1 MTTVTAHGLR
11 RAAVAVVTTA
21 AIAIAA
27 APASAGEPLRDACAG
42 WGPAAPV
49 WTTIDGATRRDVTSY
64 VGDEPSFCPEPND
77 RP

>member
-11 RAAVAVVTTA
+11 RAAVTVVTTA

-27 APASAGEPLRDACAG
+27 APARAAEPLRDACAG
-42 WGPAAPV
+42 WGPVAPV
-49 WTTIDGATRRDVTSY
+49 WTTIDGATRRDVKSY
-64 VGDEPSFCPEPND
+64 FGHEPSFCPEPND